1 MKYTLTCSCGV
12 EWVEELNKENA
23 TYEDFTCPN
32 CGKYEN
38 IFIEYNNQ
46 TLPLEARARSH
57 K

>member
-1 MKYTLTCSCGV
+1 MKYILTCSCGV

-46 TLPLEARARSH
+46 NRS
-57 K
+57 KRGEGTKEC